1 MSAQVHERFHFFFST
16 QILPLENKMK
26 SPKDAPRIIFFS
38 MTLVVTA
45 FIVIGVL
52 GYIVYGVDTK
62 ASITLNL
69 KSNNIAE
76 AM

>member
-1 MSAQVHERFHFFFST
+1 
-16 QILPLENKMK
+16 MK